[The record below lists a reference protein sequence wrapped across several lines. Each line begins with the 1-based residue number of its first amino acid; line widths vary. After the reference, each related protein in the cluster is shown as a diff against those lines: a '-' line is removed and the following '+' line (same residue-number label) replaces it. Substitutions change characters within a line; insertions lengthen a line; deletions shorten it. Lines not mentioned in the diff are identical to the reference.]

1 MSMLKKDITR
11 KKLINKLLEL
21 KQELDLEINKRY
33 KVKAICNSKVY
44 AKETTS

>member
-1 MSMLKKDITR
+1 MLKKDITR

-33 KVKAICNSKVY
+33 KVKAIYNSKVY
-44 AKETTS
+44 TKETTS